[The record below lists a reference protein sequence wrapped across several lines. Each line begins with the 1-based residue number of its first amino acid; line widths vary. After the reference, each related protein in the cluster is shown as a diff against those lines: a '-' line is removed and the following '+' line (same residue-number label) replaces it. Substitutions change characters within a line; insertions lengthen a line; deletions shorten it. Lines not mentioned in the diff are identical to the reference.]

1 MADYVILICQL
12 VLIGG
17 ALMIALS
24 DELPSLASSFVTFLA
39 LYFMALALLTIP
51 LPLGGSACLA
61 SSIIWAVIFFRKLE
75 RTRNAQ

>member
-12 VLIGG
+12 ILIGG
-17 ALMIALS
+17 ALMIAIS
-24 DELPSLASSFVTFLA
+24 EELPSLASSLVTFLA

-51 LPLGGSACLA
+51 MPLGGSACLA
-61 SSIIWAVIFFRKLE
+61 SSVIWAVIFFRKLE

>member
-17 ALMIALS
+17 ALMIAIS
-24 DELPSLASSFVTFLA
+24 EELPSLASSLVTFLA
-39 LYFMALALLTIP
+39 LYFMALALLTVP

-61 SSIIWAVIFFRKLE
+61 SSIIWAAIFFRKLE